1 MREAWKAL
9 AGGPQQQLDSIL
21 VGNFG
26 AVNLGLEHQAFRIH
40 EQLSFAA
47 ADLLAAIVAP
57 LFATGPTRLGRLGI
71 NYSCA
76 GLWVS
81 PQPHPQAHTQSGVE
95 PLEGSIYAP
104 SPTAPCSKVAPRG
117 IVGTQCLLGRPA
129 RVDNRGRHEQAMP
142 KSKGAW
148 CNVIARRCRHRF
160 FLCNFSP
167 SSHGPQRK
175 FCEYLTLE
183 QGS

>member
-104 SPTAPCSKVAPRG
+104 SPKPVIDGLPRREVAGQKP
-117 IVGTQCLLGRPA
+117 
-129 RVDNRGRHEQAMP
+129 
-142 KSKGAW
+142 
-148 CNVIARRCRHRF
+148 
-160 FLCNFSP
+160 P
-167 SSHGPQRK
+167 SAAA
-175 FCEYLTLE
+175 L
-183 QGS
+183 